1 MTESNASNAKG
12 SEPTMKRYPSLAIA
26 GIALAMAGF
35 VIGRAYPAHDYH
47 QIGTSSY
54 LYDTHTGKLC
64 APFRASEDAYKK
76 AALPPGVQP
85 GSPLASALGA
95 TTQNDPW
102 GGARQATR
110 HLRSSSQLTQNRHRY
125 DSVLRQR
132 VASHADKKP
141 TCEMPHTWAVVSAGC
156 FILAG
161 ACAARPDSA
170 HPAMNFLAI

>member
-102 GGARQATR
+102 
-110 HLRSSSQLTQNRHRY
+110 
-125 DSVLRQR
+125 
-132 VASHADKKP
+132 
-141 TCEMPHTWAVVSAGC
+141 
-156 FILAG
+156 
-161 ACAARPDSA
+161 AARAKQRDIFDQVANSPRTATDMIPSCGSE
-170 HPAMNFLAI
+170 